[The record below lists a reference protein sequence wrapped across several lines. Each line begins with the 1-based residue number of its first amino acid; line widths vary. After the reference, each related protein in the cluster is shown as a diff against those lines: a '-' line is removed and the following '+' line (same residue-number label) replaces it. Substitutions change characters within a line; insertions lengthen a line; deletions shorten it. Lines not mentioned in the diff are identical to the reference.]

1 MNISQ
6 ENLFGDLITACLKY
20 LQKKKMSAMQR
31 KRLELQRKSKH
42 QHTQWSE
49 SVNLQPLFKKSK
61 ELV

>member
-6 ENLFGDLITACLKY
+6 ENLFGDLIAACLKY

-42 QHTQWSE
+42 QHTQWSA
-49 SVNLQPLFKKSK
+49 SVNL
-61 ELV
+61 